1 MRRQALLVLGQS
13 INRPNSETVLTAFRE
28 FLLSNLG
35 GAWEPGE
42 VAFLDNHSAGYVRG
56 KIESM
61 READYALVVFRGAG
75 QTVKQNRPWKEMQL
89 SLPAGEIVTE
99 RELNPRSPRCLQLFD
114 CAENSMESA
123 CSLMRTHHSLSTRS
137 EFDDAI
143 LRAESG
149 VAKVQLVTRA
159 ENPVSSLM
167 ADLMSTAETWAAERQ
182 GVLGIGDA
190 LTLARS
196 RISSTDVA
204 TYSGV
209 RRRGDYP
216 FAANRVS

>member
-1 MRRQALLVLGQS
+1 MNAPTTLGRMRRQALLVLGQS

-75 QTVKQNRPWKEMQL
+75 QTVKQN
-89 SLPAGEIVTE
+89 
-99 RELNPRSPRCLQLFD
+99 
-114 CAENSMESA
+114 
-123 CSLMRTHHSLSTRS
+123 
-137 EFDDAI
+137 
-143 LRAESG
+143 
-149 VAKVQLVTRA
+149 
-159 ENPVSSLM
+159 PVSSLM